1 MADTAA
7 HSLIGDFTVKMKGMK
22 MKLHCLLVSLPFSV
36 SINSPLL
43 GLGILKSYAEKK
55 HLNVKIL
62 DLNYE
67 YIQKYHTNNDNT
79 NSNQIFDSY
88 IDSLLLPKIEKTRL
102 PSCTT
107 EFSAFPYKFNEIDSI
122 LTELANNI
130 FWEKFINKK
139 IFEAHEEIPVVG
151 ITIMGPNQV
160 LLALLLA
167 KLIKQKW
174 SGTTVIAGG
183 THITLLKDR
192 ISQNK
197 LYFKYIDHFFYGHC
211 ENQFAKF
218 LHSKILYNKTIS
230 EDYSTLDELKEIT
243 SSNSC
248 YDKRLPPSFSHEYI
262 NLYDKSKI
270 VFPVQIHRGCY
281 YGKCNFCT
289 YSAVEENDIEK
300 DYAMLTEKYIADLVK
315 WNPNKISLRDSSIS
329 FANALKVG
337 KIIKEKTS
345 AIWRFSAIT
354 KQKIIPETVKELYFL
369 NCRVIELGVE
379 TIHKHTQCLANKK
392 QNLDNIEFLINSFAS
407 NNIKVQLNL
416 IFGFPNETLKDA
428 EKQLDWYLDIIDQ
441 YPNHVFGMLNMLEV
455 CDKSNFQKNPAI
467 YGIVLKPIA
476 PWSSNC
482 VWNAPSW
489 RTDFN
494 KKIIN
499 AKNSAYIPEV
509 SEKLLFL

>member
-1 MADTAA
+1 
-7 HSLIGDFTVKMKGMK
+7 MK

-43 GLGILKSYAEKK
+43 GLGILRSYAEKK

-67 YIQKYHTNNDNT
+67 YIEKHHTGSGNT
-79 NSNQIFDSY
+79 NSNQFFDSY
-88 IDSLLLPKIEKTRL
+88 IDSLLLPKLEKGRI
-102 PSCTT
+102 PSCTS
-107 EFSAFPYKFNEIDSI
+107 EFSAFPYNFSEIDSI
-122 LTELANNI
+122 LTDLAGNN
-130 FWEKFINKK
+130 FWGEFINEK
-139 IFEAHEEIPVVG
+139 IFEIHEDIPVVG
-151 ITIMGPNQV
+151 ITVMGPNQV

-197 LYFKYIDHFFYGHC
+197 SYFKYIDDFFYGHC
-211 ENQFAKF
+211 EDQFADF
-218 LHSKILYNKTIS
+218 LYSRIFYDKSST
-230 EDYSTLDELKEIT
+230 EDYSSLDKLKENT
-243 SSNSC
+243 YSNSC
-248 YDKRLPPSFSHEYI
+248 YDKRLPPSFSSEYI

-270 VFPVQIHRGCY
+270 VFPVQLHRGCY

-289 YSAVEENDIEK
+289 YSAVEKNDIEK
-300 DYAMLTEKYIADLVK
+300 NYPMLAEKYIADLIK
-315 WNPNKISLRDSSIS
+315 WDPDRISLRDSSIS

-345 AIWRFSAIT
+345 AVWRFSAIT
-354 KQKIIPETVKELYFL
+354 KQKITPETAKELYFL

-379 TIHKHTQCLANKK
+379 TIHKHTQCIANKK
-392 QNLDNIEFLINSFAS
+392 QDLDNIEFLINNFVS

-416 IFGFPNETLKDA
+416 IFGFPNETLQDA
-428 EKQLDWYLDIIDQ
+428 EKQLDWYFDIIDQ
-441 YPNHVFGMLNMLEV
+441 HPDHVFGMLNMLEV
-455 CDKSNFQKNPAI
+455 CEKSNFQRKPEQ
-467 YGIVLKPIA
+467 YGIKLKPIS

-482 VWNAPSW
+482 VWDAPAW
-489 RTDFN
+489 RENFN

-499 AKNSAYIPEV
+499 AKNNAYIPEV